1 MMADRMDAL
10 LSAGEALLDWARR
23 ELMWQ
28 PIETIPIS
36 NGPET
41 RFQILYA
48 RSYCG
53 SAYAWSHNGKLWVTD
68 EDGCDE
74 QVGLDEIS
82 HWRPI
87 LDTEP
92 GKLPEPLEALGAVV
106 RKIKGGE

>member
-1 MMADRMDAL
+1 MADRMDAL

-28 PIETIPIS
+28 PIETIPIGS
-36 NGPET
+36 EA

-53 SAYAWSHNGKLWVTD
+53 DAYAWSHNGKVWVTD

-92 GKLPEPLEALGAVV
+92 GKLPEPLEALGAVLRRV
-106 RKIKGGE
+106 KGGE